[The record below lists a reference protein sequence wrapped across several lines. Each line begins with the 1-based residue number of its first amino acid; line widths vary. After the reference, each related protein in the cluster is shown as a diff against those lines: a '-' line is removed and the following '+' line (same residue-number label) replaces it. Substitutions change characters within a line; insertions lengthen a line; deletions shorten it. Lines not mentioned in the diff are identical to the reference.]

1 MNGVSGLDIA
11 DMLAASKFSVSK
23 VGEKTCVVVC
33 TLPNGFEIT
42 ATSACVDPAD
52 FSEVIG
58 ADICKLKIKDKLWE
72 LEGYRK
78 QASMTPAGGTPITFT
93 ARVVVEKRELDEKL
107 AKLTAFMD
115 TAVYAS
121 LSAEERGRLSTQ
133 HRAMNR
139 YSLVLEERIAAF
151 E

>member
-1 MNGVSGLDIA
+1 MSGISKEHIDKI
-11 DMLAASKFSVSK
+11 LAMSKFSVSK
-23 VGEKTCVVVC
+23 LGSKTCAVVC
-33 TLPNGFEIT
+33 TLPCGFEIT
-42 ATSACVDPAD
+42 ATSACVNPSDYDEA
-52 FSEVIG
+52 VG
-58 ADICKLKIKDKLWE
+58 ADICREKIEDKLWE

-78 QASMTPAGGTPITFT
+78 QAYGPGEPVTFEG
-93 ARVVVEKRELDEKL
+93 RVMFEKHELDEKL
-107 AKLTAFMD
+107 AKLTAFMG